1 MGDPLFSRFRSGASA
16 LADRSAS
23 QGSTTVPDVREEPAG
38 GTGSRDGSQAQT
50 PGDVGVVA
58 VAVGVGALLWGAGQ
72 ATVGAVGAVGAV
84 AGVAGAVVEAAGTV
98 AEVTGTVVEAAGTVA
113 EVTGTVV
120 EAAGTVVDVV
130 AGVLDAL

>member
-23 QGSTTVPDVREEPAG
+23 QGSTTVPDVREPAG

-58 VAVGVGALLWGAGQ
+58 VGVGVGALLWGAGQ
-72 ATVGAVGAVGAV
+72 ATVGAVRAVGAV
-84 AGVAGAVVEAAGTV
+84 AGVAGTVVEAAGTV